1 MNFDL
6 NGAEK
11 YRWTLASMSVGYFLL
26 AWFWIERGIRPTVF
40 FGSVWIFMG
49 LMTASAATYLVI
61 HHAMSSRVEEEAR
74 VELRPVISFEMD
86 SVAAHRHY
94 PVPVR
99 TKVHS

>member
-6 NGAEK
+6 DRAEK
-11 YRWTLASMSVGYFLL
+11 YRWTLASMSVGYFFL

-61 HHAMSSRVEEEAR
+61 HHAMSLRVEEETR
-74 VELRPVISFEMD
+74 VELRPVSNFERD
-86 SVAAHRHY
+86 SVAAHRQY
-94 PVPVR
+94 PTPVR